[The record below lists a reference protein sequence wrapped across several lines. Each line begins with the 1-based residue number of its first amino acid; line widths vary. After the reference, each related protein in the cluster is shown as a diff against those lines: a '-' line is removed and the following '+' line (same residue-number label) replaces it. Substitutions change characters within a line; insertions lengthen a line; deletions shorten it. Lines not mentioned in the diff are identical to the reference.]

1 MDTGSLSL
9 VGSSAPFESLLLDD
23 ILPIQWDSILF
34 RINLILISDLNFAT
48 FHFSFLLLSLKG
60 LYGGTAIV
68 NKTAKP
74 RFFGSNNN
82 LTFSLLEINRMPV
95 AMDFLKAEI
104 ERKRKLMEE
113 AKVLKSSGPAANKYF
128 KRGELLKKQVRKI
141 MISN

>member
-1 MDTGSLSL
+1 
-9 VGSSAPFESLLLDD
+9 
-23 ILPIQWDSILF
+23 
-34 RINLILISDLNFAT
+34 
-48 FHFSFLLLSLKG
+48 
-60 LYGGTAIV
+60 
-68 NKTAKP
+68 
-74 RFFGSNNN
+74 
-82 LTFSLLEINRMPV
+82 MPV

>member
-34 RINLILISDLNFAT
+34 RLNQILNFAT
-48 FHFSFLLLSLKG
+48 FPFSFLLLSLKG

-141 MISN
+141 MTSN